1 MHFPALTFKSKKML
15 LRAKNCYYVQKR
27 TAELVRHVN
36 LCRDW
41 FGLGARGILSK
52 RYNRTNTQIRPEW
65 GGNTLQS
72 YPRHIQ
78 KIKWGWNTNLN
89 ESWHRIILF
98 LQAKCV
104 CVCDSSLPGGDILV
118 MPQLSNSQDV
128 WNYCVKFCAT
138 LVQSFPEIV
147 INCITLV
154 PQHTHC
160 LEKHPENLGSTP

>member
-1 MHFPALTFKSKKML
+1 MDLELGGSYQSGTIVQTHKSD
-15 LRAKNCYYVQKR
+15 QSGEG
-27 TAELVRHVN
+27 T
-36 LCRDW
+36 
-41 FGLGARGILSK
+41 LSS
-52 RYNRTNTQIRPEW
+52 
-65 GGNTLQS
+65 L
-72 YPRHIQ
+72 IQ
-78 KIKWGWNTNLN
+78 DIYTENKVGMENTNLN

-138 LVQSFPEIV
+138 FVQSFPDYA
-147 INCITLV
+147 INRITVV

-160 LEKHPENLGSTP
+160 LEKHPEKLGSTP